1 VVRPDEVHKVQV
13 YELVRR
19 SVLVQGKSISQVS
32 SDLGLN
38 WRTVKKM
45 VAEPVPPGYRQ
56 RSSRPRPKLGPF
68 VAEIEK
74 FVFPKEPYPLKQTP
88 TGQRIF
94 ELLVEHH
101 GYTGGSTQVR
111 EYVSELRS
119 RPPEAFIPL
128 VSIPG
133 ESESDFKE
141 SWVEIAGKREKAHCF
156 LMVLPFSD
164 VWFCACYPK
173 ENAESFADGH
183 ARAFTFFGGV
193 SRKSL
198 YDNAGYAVKHGSGP
212 IKGRERNLTDS
223 FTELQSRYLFE
234 AVFANTYSGN
244 EKGSVERKVA
254 VIRSR
259 LFSPVPKADSWE
271 ELNQMLYEKALKAK
285 EASERFREDAAR
297 LLPCPDWRPERLVSV
312 KVDKLSLACFETC
325 HYSVPTQ
332 FVGRKLTLK
341 ARPFE
346 VEIFSDKERIAL
358 HERCFEK
365 GRYRTDYTHYLDLL
379 ERKPRAVKCAMP
391 VLQAGFPEEFESF
404 RQRVDDNTSAGDR
417 RFVAVLRLASE
428 FGVDKVKAA
437 LSIALARGVREPS
450 DVRLLVMRQF
460 DEAPATIQWEN
471 SSGASS
477 PVVERPSLCEY
488 AKLLEVAA

>member
-1 VVRPDEVHKVQV
+1 VVRPDEVHGVQV

-19 SVLVQGKSISQVS
+19 SVLVEGKSIRQVS
-32 SDLGLN
+32 LNVGLD

-45 VAEPVPPGYRQ
+45 VFEPVPPGYRLG
-56 RSSRPRPKLGPF
+56 SSRPRPKLGPF
-68 VAEIEK
+68 LAEIEK
-74 FVFPKEPYPLKQTP
+74 LVFPEEPYPAKQVP

-119 RPPEAFIPL
+119 RPREAFIPL

-133 ESESDFKE
+133 ESEADFKE
-141 SWVEIAGKREKAHCF
+141 SWVDIAGKREKAHCF

-164 VWFCACYPK
+164 VWFCVCYPK

-183 ARAFTFFGGV
+183 ARAFKFFGGV
-193 SRKSL
+193 SRRSL
-198 YDNAGYAVKHGSGP
+198 YDNAGYAVRRGSGP

-254 VIRSR
+254 TVRSR

-271 ELNQMLYEKALKAK
+271 ELNQMLLRKALKVRD
-285 EASERFREDAAR
+285 ASERFAEEAAR
-297 LLPCPDWRPERLVSV
+297 LLPVPDYQPERLVSA
-312 KVDKLSLACFETC
+312 KVDKLSLVCFETC

-332 FVGRKLTLK
+332 FVGRRLTLK

-346 VEIFSDKERIAL
+346 IEIFSDKERIAR

-379 ERKPRAVKCAMP
+379 ERKPRAVRCAMP

-404 RQRVDDNTSAGDR
+404 RQRVDDNTSSGDR

-437 LSIALARGVREPS
+437 LSIALARGIREPS

-460 DEAPATIQWEN
+460 DEVPANLKWE
-471 SSGASS
+471 SHSGVSS
-477 PVVERPSLCEY
+477 PTVERASLSEY

>member
-1 VVRPDEVHKVQV
+1 MSLDT
-13 YELVRR
+13 
-19 SVLVQGKSISQVS
+19 
-32 SDLGLN
+32 GLD

-45 VAEPVPPGYRQ
+45 VSEPIPPGYRLH
-56 RSSRPRPKLGPF
+56 SSRARPKLGPF
-68 VAEIEK
+68 MGEIEK
-74 FVFPKEPYPLKQTP
+74 LVFPEEPYPAKQTP
-88 TGQRIF
+88 TSQRIF

-119 RPPEAFIPL
+119 RPKEAFIPL

-156 LMVLPFSD
+156 LMVLPYSD
-164 VWFCACYPK
+164 VWFCVCYPK

-183 ARAFTFFGGV
+183 ARAFKFFGGV
-193 SRKSL
+193 SRRSV
-198 YDNAGYAVKHGSGP
+198 YDNAGYSVKRGSGP
-212 IKGRERNLTDS
+212 IKGRERSLTDS
-223 FTELQSRYLFE
+223 FIELQSRYLFE

-254 VIRSR
+254 VVRSR
-259 LFSPVPKADSWE
+259 LFAPVPKADSWE
-271 ELNQMLYEKALKAK
+271 ELNQTLYEKALKVK
-285 EASERFREDAAR
+285 EASERFHEDVAR
-297 LLPCPDWRPERLVSV
+297 LLPVPDYQPERLVSV
-312 KVDKLSLACFETC
+312 KVDKLSLVCFETC

-332 FVGRKLTLK
+332 FVGRKLALK

-346 VEIFSDKERIAL
+346 VEIFSDKEWIAV
-358 HERCFEK
+358 HKRCFEK

-379 ERKPRAVKCAMP
+379 ERKPRAVRCAMP

-417 RFVAVLRLASE
+417 RFIAVLRLASE
-428 FGVDKVKAA
+428 FGIEKVRVG
-437 LSIALARGVREPS
+437 LTIALARGVREPS
-450 DVRLLVMRQF
+450 DIRLLVMRQF
-460 DEAPATIQWEN
+460 DDVPPNLKWES
-471 SSGASS
+471 SSGTPS
-477 PVVERPSLCEY
+477 PSVERPSLSEY

>member
-1 VVRPDEVHKVQV
+1 MVRPVEVHGVQV

-19 SVLVQGKSISQVS
+19 SVLVQGKSIRQVS
-32 SDLGLN
+32 LDMGLD

-45 VAEPVPPGYRQ
+45 VSEPVPPGYRLH
-56 RSSRPRPKLGPF
+56 SSRPRPKLGPF
-68 VAEIEK
+68 VSEIEK
-74 FVFPKEPYPLKQTP
+74 LVFPEKPYPVKQVP
-88 TGQRIF
+88 TAQRIY
-94 ELLVEHH
+94 ELLVDDH
-101 GYTGGSTQVR
+101 GYTGGKTQVR

-119 RPPEAFIPL
+119 RPREAFIPL

-141 SWVEIAGKREKAHCF
+141 SWVEIAGKREKGHCF

-183 ARAFTFFGGV
+183 ARAFKFFGGV
-193 SRKSL
+193 SRRSV
-198 YDNAGYAVKHGSGP
+198 YDNAGYSVKRGSGP
-212 IKGRERNLTDS
+212 IKGRERSLTDS

-254 VIRSR
+254 VVRSR
-259 LFSPVPKADSWE
+259 LFAPVPKADSWE
-271 ELNQMLYEKALKAK
+271 ELNQMLYEKALKVK
-285 EASERFREDAAR
+285 EASERFHEDAAK
-297 LLPCPDWRPERLVSV
+297 LLPVPDYQPERLVSV
-312 KVDKLSLACFETC
+312 KVDKLSLVCFETC
-325 HYSVPTQ
+325 LYSVPTQ
-332 FVGRKLTLK
+332 FVGRRLALK

-346 VEIFSDKERIAL
+346 IEIFSDKERIAS
-358 HERCFEK
+358 HKRCFEK
-365 GRYRTDYTHYLDLL
+365 GRFRTDYTHYLDLL
-379 ERKPRAVKCAMP
+379 ERKPRAVRCAMP

-404 RQRVDDNTSAGDR
+404 RQKVDDNTSAGDR
-417 RFVAVLRLASE
+417 RFIAVLRLASE
-428 FGVDKVKAA
+428 FGVEKVQGA
-437 LSIALARGVREPS
+437 LAVALARGVKEPS
-450 DVRLLVMRQF
+450 DIRLLVMRQF
-460 DEAPATIQWEN
+460 DEVPATVHWES

-477 PVVERPSLCEY
+477 PVVERPSLSEY

>member
-1 VVRPDEVHKVQV
+1 MRPDEVHGVQV
-13 YELVRR
+13 YEIVRR
-19 SVLVQGKSISQVS
+19 SVLVQGKSIRQVS
-32 SDLGLN
+32 LDVGLD

-45 VAEPVPPGYRQ
+45 VFEPVPPGYRLH
-56 RSSRPRPKLGPF
+56 SSRPKPKLGPF
-68 VAEIEK
+68 LAEIEK
-74 FVFPKEPYPLKQTP
+74 LVFPEEPYPAKQIP
-88 TGQRIF
+88 TAQRIY
-94 ELLVEHH
+94 EILVEHH

-119 RPPEAFIPL
+119 RPKEAFIPL

-141 SWVEIAGKREKAHCF
+141 SWVEIAGNKVKAHCF
-156 LMVLPFSD
+156 LMVLPYSG

-183 ARAFTFFGGV
+183 ARAFEFFGGV
-193 SRKSL
+193 SRRSL
-198 YDNAGYAVKHGSGP
+198 YDNAGYAVKRGSGP
-212 IKGRERNLTDS
+212 IKGRERSLTDS

-271 ELNQMLYEKALKAK
+271 ELNQMLYDNALKAK
-285 EASERFREDAAR
+285 EASERFHEDAAR
-297 LLPCPDWRPERLVSV
+297 LLPVPDYRPERLVSA
-312 KVDKLSLACFETC
+312 KVDKLSLVCFETC
-325 HYSVPTQ
+325 FYSVPTQ
-332 FVGRKLTLK
+332 FVGRRLTVK

-346 VEIFSDKERIAL
+346 IEIFSDKERIAC
-358 HERCFEK
+358 HKRCFKK

-379 ERKPRAVKCAMP
+379 ERKPRAARCAMP

-404 RQRVDDNTSAGDR
+404 RQRVNDNTSVGDR

-428 FGVDKVKAA
+428 FGVEKVQAA
-437 LSIALARGVREPS
+437 LSIALARGVTEPS
-450 DVRLLVMRQF
+450 DIRLLILRQF
-460 DEAPATIQWEN
+460 DEVQSAIRWEN
-471 SSGASS
+471 SSRSLS
-477 PVVERPSLCEY
+477 PSVERPSLSEY
-488 AKLLEVAA
+488 AKLMEVAA

>member
-1 VVRPDEVHKVQV
+1 VVRPLEVHGVQV

-19 SVLVQGKSISQVS
+19 SVLVQGKSIRQVS
-32 SDLGLN
+32 IDLCLD

-45 VAEPVPPGYRQ
+45 ASEPVPPGYRFQ
-56 RSSRPRPKLGPF
+56 SSRGRPKLGPF
-68 VAEIEK
+68 MSTIEK
-74 FVFPKEPYPLKQTP
+74 LVFPDIPYPVKQTP
-88 TGQRIF
+88 TAQRIY

-101 GYTGGSTQVR
+101 GYTGGSSQVR
-111 EYVSELRS
+111 AYVADLRS
-119 RPPEAFIPL
+119 RPKEAFIPL

-173 ENAESFADGH
+173 ENAETFADGH
-183 ARAFTFFGGV
+183 DRAFKFFGGV
-193 SRKSL
+193 SRRSV
-198 YDNAGYAVKHGSGP
+198 YDNAGYAVKRGSGP

-271 ELNQMLYEKALKAK
+271 DLNQMLYEKALKVK
-285 EASERFREDAAR
+285 EASERFAEDAAR
-297 LLPCPDWRPERLVSV
+297 LLPVPDYQPERLVSA
-312 KVDKLSLACFETC
+312 KVDKLCLVCFETC

-332 FVGRKLTLK
+332 FVGRKVTLK
-341 ARPFE
+341 VRPFE
-346 VEIFSDKERIAL
+346 IEIFSDSERIAH

-379 ERKPRAVKCAMP
+379 ERKPRAVRCAMP

-428 FGVDKVKAA
+428 FGIDKVKAA
-437 LSIALARGVREPS
+437 LSIALARGIREPF
-450 DVRLLVMRQF
+450 DVRLLVIRQF
-460 DEAPATIQWEN
+460 DEVP
-471 SSGASS
+471 ASS
-477 PVVERPSLCEY
+477 KWESSTGTLCPNVERASLSEY